1 MLARSWHGVL
11 ALLVVLAIALQLFIA
26 YRVPGGPG
34 VSETGLLEGTGWTG
48 RFIRALS
55 SYDVQCAILAGV
67 VAVLIVLDP
76 TRDRPMFRAVRLT
89 ALIGTTLASVVYTAV
104 LSEDQTPTGYA
115 ETTSSALLHYVI
127 PVATVIG
134 WVLVRSATRID
145 GRAVVASLVFPLAW
159 VAYSLVRGEV
169 SHWYPYPFIDVAA
182 LGYTRVAVNLVAVLC
197 LQVAIALAFASVD
210 KRLSRSV
217 SSGRRRVKRR
227 IVWFA

>member
-1 MLARSWHGVL
+1 MLARAWHAVL
-11 ALLVVLAIALQLFIA
+11 ALLVVLAVSLQLFIA
-26 YRVPGGPG
+26 YRAPG
-34 VSETGLLEGTGWTG
+34 VRGFSETGVLEGTDLAG
-48 RFIRALS
+48 RFIRSLS

-89 ALIGTTLASVVYTAV
+89 ALIGTTLTCIVYTAV
-104 LSEDQTPTGYA
+104 LSEHQTPKGFA
-115 ETTSSALLHYVI
+115 ETAASALLHYVI
-127 PVATVIG
+127 PAAAVVG

-159 VAYSLVRGEV
+159 VTYSLVRGEV

-182 LGYTRVAVNLVAVLC
+182 LGYTRVAVNLVPILC
-197 LQVAIALAFASVD
+197 LQVAVAFAFASVD
-210 KRLSRSV
+210 KRLSRSA
-217 SSGRRRVKRR
+217 SNGRRRVKRR